1 MSKNYAVRL
10 RCPYG
15 DDESWVILDNRD
27 ESLDQILATPWD
39 FECELHG
46 AQREFPIAA
55 TEKDSTVD
63 DEPRLKSPPPSA
75 QAKRHRASERLP
87 LHVPVLVRGW
97 REASGA
103 FHVDDSTIVVSSGDA
118 PISLAA
124 FREDTS
130 TIVVNSNGA
139 LVSLAAKVQTG
150 DLVFLVNKISR
161 EEQEV
166 RVAYVA
172 PEFEGKHSVG
182 LAFDS
187 DSPNFWRCTRQ
198 NPRIPS
204 AVRVV
209 VRGMD
214 PNPFIHTAYTVDISR
229 TGARLDGVGYL
240 VKPGVTVEVQRRWHG
255 RSRYRVVWVGQIG
268 TEQANQL
275 GLVCLD
281 PEKNIWDLKLH
292 EGEAEDSG
300 KVAWPSKKGRA
311 PER

>member
-15 DDESWVILDNRD
+15 DDDSWVVLDNRS
-27 ESLDQILATPWD
+27 ESLEQILLTPWD

-46 AQREFPIAA
+46 AQREFPIDA
-55 TEKDSTVD
+55 TEKDSTVG
-63 DEPRLKSPPPSA
+63 DEPRLKPPVPSA
-75 QAKRHRASERLP
+75 QAKRRRASERQP

-103 FHVDDSTIVVSSGDA
+103 FHVDDSTIIVNSGDA
-118 PISLAA
+118 PVSLAA

-139 LVSLAAKVQTG
+139 LVSLAAKVQAG
-150 DLVFLVNKISR
+150 DLVFLVNKISK

-198 NPRIPS
+198 NPRVPA

-209 VRGMD
+209 VRGTD

-240 VKPGVTVEVQRRWHG
+240 VRPGATVEVQRRWHG
-255 RSRYRVVWVGQIG
+255 RARYRVVWVGQIG

-275 GLVCLD
+275 GLICLD
-281 PEKNIWDLKLH
+281 AEKNIWDLKLPA
-292 EGEAEDSG
+292 GEAEDFGERVS
-300 KVAWPSKKGRA
+300 PSKKGRTR
-311 PER
+311 EG

>member
-15 DDESWVILDNRD
+15 DDESWVILDNRS
-27 ESLDQILATPWD
+27 ESLEQILLTPWD
-39 FECELHG
+39 FECALHG
-46 AQREFPIAA
+46 AQREFPIEA
-55 TEKDSTVD
+55 TEKDSTVG
-63 DEPRLKSPPPSA
+63 DEPRLKPPAPPA
-75 QAKRHRASERLP
+75 QAQRRRASERQP

-103 FHVDDSTIVVSSGDA
+103 FHVDDSRIIVNSGDA
-118 PISLAA
+118 PVSLAA

-139 LVSLAAKVQTG
+139 LVSLAAKVQVG
-150 DLVFLVNKISR
+150 DLVFLVNKISK

-198 NPRIPS
+198 NPRVPA

-209 VRGMD
+209 VRGTD

-240 VKPGVTVEVQRRWHG
+240 VKPGATVEVQRRWHG
-255 RSRYRVVWVGQIG
+255 RARYRVVWVGQIG
-268 TEQANQL
+268 TELVNQL

-281 PEKNIWDLKLH
+281 TEKNIWGLKLP

-300 KVAWPSKKGRA
+300 KGASPSKKGRA

>member
-1 MSKNYAVRL
+1 VSKNYAVRL

-15 DDESWVILDNRD
+15 DDESWVILDNRS
-27 ESLDQILATPWD
+27 ESLEQILQTRWD
-39 FECELHG
+39 FACELHG
-46 AQREFPIAA
+46 AQREFPIEA
-55 TEKDSTVD
+55 TEKNSAAG
-63 DEPRLKSPPPSA
+63 DEPGPKPSTPES
-75 QAKRHRASERLP
+75 RRRASERQT

-97 REASGA
+97 REAPGA
-103 FHVDDSTIVVSSGDA
+103 FHEDASTIIVNSGDA
-118 PISLAA
+118 PVSLAA

-139 LVSLAAKVQTG
+139 LVSLAAKVQAG
-150 DLVFLVNKISR
+150 DLVFLVNKISK

-187 DSPNFWRCTRQ
+187 DSLNFWRCTRQ
-198 NPRIPS
+198 NPRIPA

-209 VRGMD
+209 VRGTD
-214 PNPFIHTAYTVDISR
+214 PNPFVHTAYTVDISK

-240 VKPGVTVEVQRRWHG
+240 VKPGATVEVQRRWHG
-255 RSRYRVVWVGQIG
+255 KARYRVVWVGHVG

-275 GLVCLD
+275 GLICLD
-281 PEKNIWDLKLH
+281 PEKNIWDLKLPA
-292 EGEAEDSG
+292 GGAEDSG
-300 KVAWPSKKGRA
+300 KGASRSKKGRS
-311 PER
+311 

>member
-15 DDESWVILDNRD
+15 DNESWVILDNRS
-27 ESLDQILATPWD
+27 ESLEQILLTPWD

-46 AQREFPIAA
+46 AQREFPIEA
-55 TEKDSTVD
+55 TEKDSTVG
-63 DEPRLKSPPPSA
+63 DEPRPKPPAPPA
-75 QAKRHRASERLP
+75 QARRRRASERQP

-97 REASGA
+97 REAPGG
-103 FHVDDSTIVVSSGDA
+103 FHEDVSTIIVNSGDA
-118 PISLAA
+118 PVSLAA

-130 TIVVNSNGA
+130 TIVVNSAGA
-139 LVSLAAKVQTG
+139 LVSLAAKVQAG
-150 DLVFLVNKISR
+150 DLVFLVNKISK
-161 EEQEV
+161 EKQEV

-187 DSPNFWRCTRQ
+187 GSPNFWRCTRQ
-198 NPRIPS
+198 NPRVPA

-209 VRGMD
+209 VRGTD

-240 VKPGVTVEVQRRWHG
+240 VKPGTTVEVERRWHG
-255 RSRYRVVWVGQIG
+255 RARYRVVWVGQIG
-268 TEQANQL
+268 TEQANQV

-281 PEKNIWDLKLH
+281 AEKNIWDLKLPA
-292 EGEAEDSG
+292 GEAEDSG
-300 KVAWPSKKGRA
+300 KGASPSKKDRA
-311 PER
+311 PDR

>member
-15 DDESWVILDNRD
+15 DDESWVILDNRS
-27 ESLDQILATPWD
+27 ESLEQILVTPWD

-46 AQREFPIAA
+46 AQREFPIEA
-55 TEKDSTVD
+55 TEKDSTVG
-63 DEPRLKSPPPSA
+63 DEPRPKPPTPE
-75 QAKRHRASERLP
+75 RRRRASERQP

-97 REASGA
+97 REAPGA
-103 FHVDDSTIVVSSGDA
+103 FHEDDSTIIVTSGDA
-118 PISLAA
+118 QVSLAA

-130 TIVVNSNGA
+130 TIVVNSAGA
-139 LVSLAAKVQTG
+139 LVSLAAKVQAG
-150 DLVFLVNKISR
+150 DLVFLVNKISK

-187 DSPNFWRCTRQ
+187 NSLNFWRRTRQ
-198 NPRIPS
+198 NPRIPA

-209 VRGMD
+209 VRGTD

-240 VKPGVTVEVQRRWHG
+240 VKPGATVEVQRRWHG
-255 RSRYRVVWVGQIG
+255 RGRYRVVWVGQIG

-275 GLVCLD
+275 GLICLD
-281 PEKNIWDLKLH
+281 AEKNIWDLKLP

-300 KVAWPSKKGRA
+300 KGAAPSKRGRA

>member
-15 DDESWVILDNRD
+15 DDESWVILDSRS
-27 ESLDQILATPWD
+27 ESLDQILRTPWD

-46 AQREFPIAA
+46 AQREFPIEAS
-55 TEKDSTVD
+55 EKDSTAG
-63 DEPRLKSPPPSA
+63 DEPEPPTPES
-75 QAKRHRASERLP
+75 RRRASERQR

-97 REASGA
+97 REAPGA
-103 FHVDDSTIVVSSGDA
+103 FHADVSTIIVNSGDA
-118 PISLAA
+118 PVSLAA

-130 TIVVNSNGA
+130 TIVVNSAGA
-139 LVSLAAKVQTG
+139 LVSLAAKVQAG
-150 DLVFLVNKISR
+150 DLVFLVNKISK

-187 DSPNFWRCTRQ
+187 EFHTFWRCTRQ
-198 NPRIPS
+198 NPRVPA

-209 VRGMD
+209 VRGTA
-214 PNPFIHTAYTVDISR
+214 PNPFMHTAYTVDISK

-240 VKPGVTVEVQRRWHG
+240 VKPGATVEVQRRWHG
-255 RSRYRVVWVGQIG
+255 RARYRVVWVGQIG

-281 PEKNIWDLKLH
+281 AEKNIWNLKLP
-292 EGEAEDSG
+292 EGKPEDSG
-300 KVAWPSKKGRA
+300 KAVSPSKKGRS
-311 PER
+311 

>member
-15 DDESWVILDNRD
+15 DDESWVILDNRS
-27 ESLDQILATPWD
+27 ESLEQILLTPWD

-46 AQREFPIAA
+46 AQREFPIEA
-55 TEKDSTVD
+55 TEKNSIVG
-63 DEPRLKSPPPSA
+63 DEPRPKPPTPES
-75 QAKRHRASERLP
+75 RRRASERQP

-97 REASGA
+97 REVPGA
-103 FHVDDSTIVVSSGDA
+103 FHEDVSTIIVNSGDA
-118 PISLAA
+118 PVSLAA

-130 TIVVNSNGA
+130 TIVVNSAGA
-139 LVSLAAKVQTG
+139 LVSLAAKVQAG
-150 DLVFLVNKISR
+150 DLVFLVNKISK

-187 DSPNFWRCTRQ
+187 DSLNFWRCTRQ
-198 NPRIPS
+198 NPRIPA

-209 VRGMD
+209 VRGTD
-214 PNPFIHTAYTVDISR
+214 PNPFVHTAYTVDISK

-240 VKPGVTVEVQRRWHG
+240 VKPGTTVEVQRRWHG
-255 RSRYRVVWVGQIG
+255 RARYRVVWVGQIG

-275 GLVCLD
+275 GLICLD
-281 PEKNIWDLKLH
+281 AEKNIWNLKLP
-292 EGEAEDSG
+292 EKEAEDSPKG
-300 KVAWPSKKGRA
+300 ASPSKKGRA

>member
-1 MSKNYAVRL
+1 VSKNYAVRL

-15 DDESWVILDNRD
+15 DDESWVILDSRS
-27 ESLDQILATPWD
+27 ESLEQILQTRWD

-46 AQREFPIAA
+46 AQREFPIEA
-55 TEKDSTVD
+55 TEKNSAVG
-63 DEPRLKSPPPSA
+63 DEPRSKPPTPES
-75 QAKRHRASERLP
+75 RRRASERQL

-97 REASGA
+97 REAPGA
-103 FHVDDSTIVVSSGDA
+103 FHEDASTIIVNSGDA
-118 PISLAA
+118 PVSLAA

-139 LVSLAAKVQTG
+139 LVSLAAKVQAG
-150 DLVFLVNKISR
+150 DLVFLVNKISK
-161 EEQEV
+161 EQQEV

-187 DSPNFWRCTRQ
+187 DSLNFWRCTRQ
-198 NPRIPS
+198 NPRIPA

-209 VRGMD
+209 VRGTD
-214 PNPFIHTAYTVDISR
+214 PNPFIHTAYTVDISK

-240 VKPGVTVEVQRRWHG
+240 VKPGATVEVQRRWHG
-255 RSRYRVVWVGQIG
+255 RARYRVVWVGQTG

-275 GLVCLD
+275 GLICLD
-281 PEKNIWDLKLH
+281 AEKNIWDLKLP
-292 EGEAEDSG
+292 EKEAEDSG
-300 KVAWPSKKGRA
+300 KGVSRSKKGRA

>member
-15 DDESWVILDNRD
+15 DDESWVILDNRS
-27 ESLDQILATPWD
+27 ESLEQILLTPWD
-39 FECELHG
+39 FDCELHG
-46 AQREFPIAA
+46 AQREFPIEA
-55 TEKDSTVD
+55 TEKDSTVG
-63 DEPRLKSPPPSA
+63 DEPRPEPAA
-75 QAKRHRASERLP
+75 QARRRRASERQP

-97 REASGA
+97 REAPGA
-103 FHVDDSTIVVSSGDA
+103 FHEDASTIIVNSGDA
-118 PISLAA
+118 PVSLAP

-130 TIVVNSNGA
+130 TIVVNSAGA
-139 LVSLAAKVQTG
+139 LVSLAAKVEAG
-150 DLVFLVNKISR
+150 DLVFLVNKISK

-187 DSPNFWRCTRQ
+187 DAPNFWRCTRQ
-198 NPRIPS
+198 NPRVPA

-209 VRGMD
+209 VRGTD
-214 PNPFIHTAYTVDISR
+214 TNPFTHTAYTVDISR

-240 VKPGVTVEVQRRWHG
+240 VKPGATVEVDRRWHG
-255 RSRYRVVWVGQIG
+255 RARYRVVWVGQIG
-268 TEQANQL
+268 TEQVNQV

-281 PEKNIWDLKLH
+281 AEKNIWDLKLSA
-292 EGEAEDSG
+292 GEAEDFG
-300 KVAWPSKKGRA
+300 KGASPSKKGRA

>member
-1 MSKNYAVRL
+1 MSKNYAVRM

-15 DDESWVILDNRD
+15 DDESWVILDNRS
-27 ESLDQILATPWD
+27 ESLEQILATPWD
-39 FECELHG
+39 FACELHG
-46 AQREFPIAA
+46 AQREFPIEA
-55 TEKDSTVD
+55 TEKDSTIGD
-63 DEPRLKSPPPSA
+63 QPRLKPLAPPA
-75 QAKRHRASERLP
+75 QAMRRRASERQP

-97 REASGA
+97 REAPGVPP
-103 FHVDDSTIVVSSGDA
+103 VDDSTIIVSSGDA
-118 PISLAA
+118 PVSLAA
-124 FREDTS
+124 FREHTS

-139 LVSLAAKVQTG
+139 LVSLVAKVQAG
-150 DLVFLVNKISR
+150 DLVFLVNKISK

-198 NPRIPS
+198 NPRVPA

-209 VRGMD
+209 VRGTA

-240 VKPGVTVEVQRRWHG
+240 VKPGVTVEVKRRWHG
-255 RSRYRVVWVGQIG
+255 RARYRVVWVGQIG

-281 PEKNIWDLKLH
+281 AEKNIWDLKLPQ
-292 EGEAEDSG
+292 GEAEDSG
-300 KVAWPSKKGRA
+300 KRGRA
-311 PER
+311 REEGPHP

>member
-1 MSKNYAVRL
+1 MSKNYAVRM

-15 DDESWVILDNRD
+15 DDESWVTLDNRS
-27 ESLDQILATPWD
+27 ESLEQILATPWD
-39 FECELHG
+39 FACELHG
-46 AQREFPIAA
+46 AQREFPIEA
-55 TEKDSTVD
+55 TEKDSTVG
-63 DEPRLKSPPPSA
+63 DEPRLKPPVPSE
-75 QAKRHRASERLP
+75 QDKRRRASERQP

-103 FHVDDSTIVVSSGDA
+103 FHVDDSTIIVNPGGDA
-118 PISLAA
+118 PVSLAA

-139 LVSLAAKVQTG
+139 LVSLAAKVQAG
-150 DLVFLVNKISR
+150 DLVFLVNKISK

-198 NPRIPS
+198 NPRVAA

-209 VRGMD
+209 VRGTD

-240 VKPGVTVEVQRRWHG
+240 VKPGATVEVQRPWHG
-255 RSRYRVVWVGQIG
+255 RARYRVVWVGHIG

-275 GLVCLD
+275 GLICLD
-281 PEKNIWDLKLH
+281 AEKNIWGLKLPG
-292 EGEAEDSG
+292 GEAE
-300 KVAWPSKKGRA
+300 VAWPLNLKKDRA
-311 PER
+311 PKR

>member
-1 MSKNYAVRL
+1 VSKNYAVRL

-15 DDESWVILDNRD
+15 DGESWVILDNRT
-27 ESLDQILATPWD
+27 ESLEQILLTPWG

-46 AQREFPIAA
+46 AQREFPIEA
-55 TEKDSTVD
+55 TEKGSTVG
-63 DEPRLKSPPPSA
+63 DEPEPKSPTPPP
-75 QAKRHRASERLP
+75 QAKRRRASERQP

-103 FHVDDSTIVVSSGDA
+103 FHEDVSTIIVNSGDA
-118 PISLAA
+118 PVSLAA
-124 FREDTS
+124 FHEDTS
-130 TIVVNSNGA
+130 TILVNSGGA
-139 LVSLAAKVQTG
+139 LVSLASKVQTG
-150 DLVFLVNKISR
+150 DLVFLVNKISK
-161 EEQEV
+161 EKQEV

-187 DSPNFWRCTRQ
+187 DSLNFWRCTRQ
-198 NPRIPS
+198 NPRVPA

-209 VRGMD
+209 VRGTN

-229 TGARLDGVGYL
+229 KGARLDGVGYL
-240 VKPGVTVEVQRRWHG
+240 VKPGVTVDVERRWHG
-255 RSRYRVVWVGQIG
+255 KARYRVVWVGQIG
-268 TEQANQL
+268 TERVNQV

-281 PEKNIWDLKLH
+281 AEKNIWDLKLLA
-292 EGEAEDSG
+292 GEAEDFAKGAS
-300 KVAWPSKKGRA
+300 PSKKGRA

>member
-15 DDESWVILDNRD
+15 DDEGWVILDNRS
-27 ESLDQILATPWD
+27 ESLEQVLLTPWD
-39 FECELHG
+39 FECQLHG
-46 AQREFPIAA
+46 AQREFPIEA
-55 TEKDSTVD
+55 TEKDSKVG
-63 DEPRLKSPPPSA
+63 DEPRATPPTAES
-75 QAKRHRASERLP
+75 RRRASERQP

-97 REASGA
+97 REVPAA
-103 FHVDDSTIVVSSGDA
+103 FEEDASTIIVNSGDA
-118 PISLAA
+118 TVSLAA

-130 TIVVNSNGA
+130 TIVVNSAGA
-139 LVSLAAKVQTG
+139 LVSLAAKVQAG

-187 DSPNFWRCTRQ
+187 SSLNFWRCTRQ
-198 NPRIPS
+198 NPRIPA

-209 VRGMD
+209 VRGTD
-214 PNPFIHTAYTVDISR
+214 PNPFIHTAYTVDISK

-240 VKPGVTVEVQRRWHG
+240 VKPGTTVEVQRRWHG
-255 RSRYRVVWVGQIG
+255 RARYRVVWVGHIG
-268 TEQANQL
+268 TQQANQL
-275 GLVCLD
+275 GAVCLD
-281 PEKNIWDLKLH
+281 AEKNIWDLKAPA
-292 EGEAEDSG
+292 GRTEDSG
-300 KVAWPSKKGRA
+300 KGASPSKKRS
-311 PER
+311 

>member
-15 DDESWVILDNRD
+15 DDESWVILDSRS
-27 ESLDQILATPWD
+27 ESIEQILQTPWD
-39 FECELHG
+39 FACELHG
-46 AQREFPIAA
+46 AQREFPIEA
-55 TEKDSTVD
+55 TEKKSAVG
-63 DEPRLKSPPPSA
+63 DEPRAKPSTDES
-75 QAKRHRASERLP
+75 RRRASERQT

-97 REASGA
+97 REVPGA
-103 FHVDDSTIVVSSGDA
+103 FREDASTIIVNSGDA
-118 PISLAA
+118 PVSLAA

-130 TIVVNSNGA
+130 TIVVNSAGA
-139 LVSLAAKVQTG
+139 LVSLAAKVQAG
-150 DLVFLVNKISR
+150 DLVFLANKISK

-187 DSPNFWRCTRQ
+187 ASRNFWRWTRQ
-198 NPRIPS
+198 NPRIPA

-209 VRGMD
+209 VRGTD
-214 PNPFIHTAYTVDISR
+214 PNPFIHTAYAVDISK

-240 VKPGVTVEVQRRWHG
+240 VKPGATVEVQRRWHG
-255 RSRYRVVWVGQIG
+255 RARYRVVWVGQIG

-275 GLVCLD
+275 GLICLD
-281 PEKNIWDLKLH
+281 AEKNIWDLKLP
-292 EGEAEDSG
+292 EKEAEDSG
-300 KVAWPSKKGRA
+300 KGASPSKKGRA

>member
-15 DDESWVILDNRD
+15 DDESWVILDNRS
-27 ESLDQILATPWD
+27 ESLEQILLTPWD

-46 AQREFPIAA
+46 AQRELPIEG
-55 TEKDSTVD
+55 TEKDSTTG
-63 DEPRLKSPPPSA
+63 DEPRPKPPAPES
-75 QAKRHRASERLP
+75 RRRASERQP

-97 REASGA
+97 REAPGA
-103 FHVDDSTIVVSSGDA
+103 FHEDASTIIVNSGDA
-118 PISLAA
+118 PVSLAA

-130 TIVVNSNGA
+130 TIVVNSAGA
-139 LVSLAAKVQTG
+139 LVSLAAKVQAG

-187 DSPNFWRCTRQ
+187 DFPNFWRRTRQ
-198 NPRIPS
+198 NPRTPA

-209 VRGMD
+209 VRGTD

-255 RSRYRVVWVGQIG
+255 RARYRVVWVGQIG

-275 GLVCLD
+275 GLLCLD
-281 PEKNIWDLKLH
+281 AEKNIWDLKLPD
-292 EGEAEDSG
+292 GEAEDSG
-300 KVAWPSKKGRA
+300 KGAAPSRKGRA

>member
-15 DDESWVILDNRD
+15 DDESWVVLDNRS
-27 ESLDQILATPWD
+27 ESLEQILVTPWD

-46 AQREFPIAA
+46 AQREFPIEA
-55 TEKDSTVD
+55 TEKDSTVGGD
-63 DEPRLKSPPPSA
+63 PQPKAPTPESR
-75 QAKRHRASERLP
+75 RRESERLS

-97 REASGA
+97 REAPGA
-103 FHVDDSTIVVSSGDA
+103 FHEGDSTIIVNSGDA
-118 PISLAA
+118 PVSLAA

-130 TIVVNSNGA
+130 TIVVNSAGA

-150 DLVFLVNKISR
+150 DLVFLVNKISK

-187 DSPNFWRCTRQ
+187 ASLNFWRRTRQ
-198 NPRIPS
+198 NPRIPA

-209 VRGMD
+209 VRGTH
-214 PNPFIHTAYTVDISR
+214 PNSFIHTAYTVDISR

-240 VKPGVTVEVQRRWHG
+240 VKVGTTIEVQRRWHG
-255 RSRYRVVWVGQIG
+255 RARYRVVWVGQIG

-275 GLVCLD
+275 GLICLD
-281 PEKNIWDLKLH
+281 GEKNIWDLKLP
-292 EGEAEDSG
+292 EGDAEDSRKG
-300 KVAWPSKKGRA
+300 ASPSKKGRP

>member
-1 MSKNYAVRL
+1 VSKNYAVRL

-15 DDESWVILDNRD
+15 DDESWVILDNRS
-27 ESLDQILATPWD
+27 ESLEQILLTPWD
-39 FECELHG
+39 FDCELHG
-46 AQREFPIAA
+46 AQRELPIDA
-55 TEKDSTVD
+55 TEKDSTVG
-63 DEPRLKSPPPSA
+63 DELRPKPPA
-75 QAKRHRASERLP
+75 QAKRQRASERQP

-97 REASGA
+97 REVPGA
-103 FHVDDSTIVVSSGDA
+103 FHDDASTIIVNPGDA
-118 PISLAA
+118 PVFLAA

-130 TIVVNSNGA
+130 TIVVNFAGA
-139 LVSLAAKVQTG
+139 LVSLAAKVQAG
-150 DLVFLVNKISR
+150 DLVFLVNKISKVA
-161 EEQEV
+161 QEV

-198 NPRIPS
+198 NPRVPA

-209 VRGMD
+209 VRGTH
-214 PNPFIHTAYTVDISR
+214 PNPFVHTAYTVDISR

-240 VKPGVTVEVQRRWHG
+240 VKPGATVEVQRRWHG
-255 RSRYRVVWVGQIG
+255 NARYRVVWVGQIG
-268 TEQANQL
+268 TEQVNQL

-281 PEKNIWDLKLH
+281 PEKNIWDLKLPK
-292 EGEAEDSG
+292 GEAEDSG
-300 KVAWPSKKGRA
+300 KGAALSKKGRA

>member
-1 MSKNYAVRL
+1 VSKNYAVRL

-15 DDESWVILDNRD
+15 DDESWVILDSRS
-27 ESLDQILATPWD
+27 ESIEQILQTPWD
-39 FECELHG
+39 FACELHG
-46 AQREFPIAA
+46 AQREFPIEA
-55 TEKDSTVD
+55 TEKKSAVG
-63 DEPRLKSPPPSA
+63 DEPR
-75 QAKRHRASERLP
+75 AKPATDESRRRASERQT

-97 REASGA
+97 REVPGA
-103 FHVDDSTIVVSSGDA
+103 FHEDASTIIVNSGDA
-118 PISLAA
+118 PVSLAA

-130 TIVVNSNGA
+130 TIVVNSAGA
-139 LVSLAAKVQTG
+139 LVSLAAKVQAG
-150 DLVFLVNKISR
+150 DLVFLANKISK

-187 DSPNFWRCTRQ
+187 ASRNFWRWTRQ
-198 NPRIPS
+198 NPRIPA

-209 VRGMD
+209 VRGTD
-214 PNPFIHTAYTVDISR
+214 PNPFIHTAYAVDISK

-240 VKPGVTVEVQRRWHG
+240 VKPGATVEVQRRWHG
-255 RSRYRVVWVGQIG
+255 KARYRVVWVGQIG

-275 GLVCLD
+275 GLICLD
-281 PEKNIWDLKLH
+281 AEKNIWDLKLP
-292 EGEAEDSG
+292 EKEADSG
-300 KVAWPSKKGRA
+300 KGAPPSKKGRA